1 MLLYNLETNI
11 SKQLYL
17 VIATLPENQRMDK
30 KLEDILL
37 NNNRKVIIF
46 VQVIHKAHYLNR
58 AIS

>member
-46 VQVIHKAHYLNR
+46 VRVINKAHYLNR